1 VNRSRHESWA
11 IDTGMALVA
20 VPGLRTWSSLEG
32 ASVGQ
37 LRERGLFVLAIL
49 GADDCY
55 AANPPDE
62 RQLVAG
68 ETCIASGSAEAL
80 AAARSGPGDRG
91 RSQGVKP
98 G

>member
-1 VNRSRHESWA
+1 MNRSRHESWA
-11 IDTGMALVA
+11 IDTVMALVA

-68 ETCIASGSAEAL
+68 ETCIGSAEAL

-91 RSQGVKP
+91 RSPGVKP